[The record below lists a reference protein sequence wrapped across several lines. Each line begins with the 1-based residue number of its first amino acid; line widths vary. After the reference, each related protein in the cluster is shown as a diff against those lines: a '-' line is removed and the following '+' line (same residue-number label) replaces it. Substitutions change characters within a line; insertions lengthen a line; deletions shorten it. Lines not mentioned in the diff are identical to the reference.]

1 MRKQEPIPIFF
12 SVDDNYIPFLAV
24 ALTSAIQNASR
35 ERRYQAIVLHQGVK
49 EENIRRVTTLATEYF
64 SVEFVPME
72 RSLDCITD
80 RIGNRIRA
88 DYFTLTIYFRLF
100 IPVMFP
106 DREKAIYLDSDIV
119 VEDDLA
125 KLYDLDLGDH
135 FIAAARDMS
144 VVDVKILGDYMEEAV
159 GVPREEYINS
169 GILLMNLKKMRQAG
183 MEEHFLSLLNTYHF
197 DCIAPDQDYLNAMC
211 SGKIRYLES
220 SWDAMPTEGKAPME
234 HPSIIHYNL
243 FSKPWCYDG
252 VPYEEVFWTYARRS
266 GFWEELRAFKDGYS
280 QEAKQEDS
288 RHMDLLLR
296 RAGEIPRG
304 DTTFR
309 KAAERGVKIRL

>member
-1 MRKQEPIPIFF
+1 MRKQERIPIFF
-12 SVDDNYIPFLAV
+12 SVDDNYIPYLAV
-24 ALTSAIQNASR
+24 ALSSAIQNASK
-35 ERRYQAIVLHQGVK
+35 ERQYKAIVLHQGVK
-49 EENIRRVTTLATEYF
+49 EENIRRVTALATEYF

-72 RSLDCITD
+72 KSLSCITD
-80 RIGNRIRA
+80 RIGNRLRA

-106 DREKAIYLDSDIV
+106 EYNKGLYLDSDIV

-125 KLYDLDLGDH
+125 KLYDIDLGEN

-144 VVDVKILGDYMEEAV
+144 VVDVKVLGDYMEEAV

-169 GILLMNLKKMRQAG
+169 GILLMNLKKMRQTG
-183 MEEHFLSLLNTYHF
+183 LEEHFLHLFNTYHF

-211 SGKIRYLES
+211 NGNIRYLES
-220 SWDAMPTEGKAPME
+220 TWDAMPTEGKEPME
-234 HPSIIHYNL
+234 QPSIIHYNL

-252 VPYEEVFWTYARRS
+252 IQYEDVFWKYAQHS
-266 GFWEELRAFKDGYS
+266 GYWEELKSFKDGYS
-280 QEAKQEDS
+280 EEAKQEDS
-288 RHMDLLLR
+288 DHMDLLLR
-296 RAGEIPRG
+296 RAGEIPVG

>member
-1 MRKQEPIPIFF
+1 
-12 SVDDNYIPFLAV
+12 
-24 ALTSAIQNASR
+24 
-35 ERRYQAIVLHQGVK
+35 
-49 EENIRRVTTLATEYF
+49 
-64 SVEFVPME
+64 
-72 RSLDCITD
+72 
-80 RIGNRIRA
+80 
-88 DYFTLTIYFRLF
+88 
-100 IPVMFP
+100 
-106 DREKAIYLDSDIV
+106 
-119 VEDDLA
+119 
-125 KLYDLDLGDH
+125 
-135 FIAAARDMS
+135 MS

-169 GILLMNLKKMRQAG
+169 GILLMNLKKMRQTG

-220 SWDAMPTEGKAPME
+220 AWDAMPTEGKTPME

-252 VPYEEVFWTYARRS
+252 VQYEEAFWKYARRS

>member
-12 SVDDNYIPFLAV
+12 SVDDNYIPCLAV
-24 ALTSAIQNASR
+24 ALSSAIQNASK
-35 ERRYQAIVLHQGVK
+35 ERQYKAIVLHQGVK
-49 EENIRRVTTLATEYF
+49 EENIRRVTALAAEHF

-72 RSLDCITD
+72 KSLSCITD
-80 RIGNRIRA
+80 RIGNRLRA

-106 DREKAIYLDSDIV
+106 EYNKGLYLDSDIV

-125 KLYDLDLGDH
+125 KLYDIDLGEN

-144 VVDVKILGDYMEEAV
+144 VVDVKVLGDYMEEAV

-169 GILLMNLKKMRQAG
+169 GILLMNLKKMRQTG
-183 MEEHFLSLLNTYHF
+183 LEEHFFHLFNTYHF

-211 SGKIRYLES
+211 NGNIRYLES
-220 SWDAMPTEGKAPME
+220 IWDAMPTEGKEPME
-234 HPSIIHYNL
+234 QPSIIHYNL

-252 VPYEEVFWTYARRS
+252 IQYEDVFWKYAKYS
-266 GFWEELRAFKDGYS
+266 GYWEELKTLKDGYS
-280 QEAKQEDS
+280 EEAKQEDS
-288 RHMDLLLR
+288 YHMDLLLQ
-296 RAGEIPRG
+296 RAGEIPG
-304 DTTFR
+304 GETTFR